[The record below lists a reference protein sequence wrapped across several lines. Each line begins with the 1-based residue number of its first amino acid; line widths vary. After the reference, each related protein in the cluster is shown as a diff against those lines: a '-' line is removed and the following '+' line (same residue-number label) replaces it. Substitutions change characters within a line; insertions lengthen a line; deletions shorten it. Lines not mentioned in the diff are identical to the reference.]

1 MALDD
6 PLRLVDRLKG
16 FVDQQL
22 TLNDFE
28 GWFQGERDRLAD
40 GDDPDAAWFCDQVAA
55 RVAEARKEPSAI
67 EQEAA
72 ARQSLGKV
80 LDAYRARTAGASGR

>member
-6 PLRLVDRLKG
+6 PLRLVDRLRG

-28 GWFQGERDRLAD
+28 GWFNGERDRLAN
-40 GDDPDAAWFCDQVAA
+40 GDDPDAAWLCA
-55 RVAEARKEPSAI
+55 RVAERIEEARRAPSAL

-72 ARQSLGKV
+72 ARSALDELLG
-80 LDAYRARTAGASGR
+80 AYRARTA